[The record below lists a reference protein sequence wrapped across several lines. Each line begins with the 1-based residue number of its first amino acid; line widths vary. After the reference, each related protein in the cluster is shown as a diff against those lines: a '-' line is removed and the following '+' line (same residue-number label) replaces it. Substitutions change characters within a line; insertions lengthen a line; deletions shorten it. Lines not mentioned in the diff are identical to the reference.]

1 MHELKKILI
10 IRLSSIGDIVLT
22 TPLIRCL
29 KTQVLDCEVHY
40 LIKRKYKS
48 VIENNP
54 YIDKVHC
61 FDKNISD
68 IIREL
73 QDEKFDHII
82 DLHKNL
88 RSLILRRKLKIPA
101 TSFSKLNFKKW
112 LSVRFGFNYLPKIH
126 IVDRYLN
133 AVRSFGVENDGQGLD
148 YFIKKADRVSDLPTK
163 FKAGYIG
170 IVIGGM
176 HTTKM
181 LPEDKVIELVNALNK
196 PIILLGGSEDFL
208 RGERIKEAAGGTVF
222 NACGKYSLNQS
233 AFLVSKADKIVS
245 NDTGLMHIAA
255 AFKKE
260 IFSVWGNTIPEFGM
274 YPYLPEKI
282 IDKSHI
288 IQVDL
293 ACRPCSKIGHN
304 KCPEIH
310 FNCMRKI
317 DISEMAIVINSN

>member
-1 MHELKKILI
+1 MPDLKKILI
-10 IRLSSIGDIVLT
+10 IRFSSIGDIVLT

-29 KTQVLDCEVHY
+29 KTQIQECEVHY
-40 LIKRKYKS
+40 LTKCKHKS
-48 VIENNP
+48 ILAKNP
-54 YIDKVHC
+54 YIDRVHC
-61 FDKNISD
+61 FDKNIGD
-68 IIREL
+68 ITQEL

-88 RSLILRRKLKIPA
+88 RSMILRRKLKLPV

-112 LSVRFGFNYLPKIH
+112 LIVRFGFNFLPKIH

-133 AVRSFGVENDGQGLD
+133 AVRNFGIENDGKGLD
-148 YFIKKADRVSDLPTK
+148 YFIEKSDQVSDLPTE

-170 IVIGGM
+170 MVIGGM
-176 HTTKM
+176 HTTKI
-181 LPEDKVIELVNALNK
+181 LPEDKVLDLINALNK
-196 PIILLGGSEDFL
+196 PIVLLGGSEDFL
-208 RGERIKEAAGGTVF
+208 RGERIKEATKEIIF

-233 AFLVSKADKIVS
+233 AFLVSKADKIVT

-260 IFSVWGNTIPEFGM
+260 IISVWGNTAPEFGM
-274 YPYLPEKI
+274 YPYLPQKL

-288 IQVDL
+288 VQVNL
-293 ACRPCSKIGHN
+293 ACRPCSKIGYN

-317 DISEMAIVINSN
+317 DIVEMANVLNGD